1 MTCSEDYTASD
12 DVLHL
17 LSEQGLGSIPVV
29 VRILINTAMVAE
41 RQKFLGVGAYER
53 SESRVDRANG
63 FKPKTVNTRMGSI
76 TFDVPQVREG
86 DFYPCSLEKG
96 MRSER
101 ALKVAIAELYV
112 QGVSTRKVAAVTEKL
127 CGLSISSA
135 QVSRVSAELDAVL
148 DEWRQR
154 PLGAFAYLVLD
165 ARYEQVRQGG
175 MVRSAAVLTALGI
188 DEYGKR
194 HVLGVSVAL
203 SEHEVH
209 WREFLQSLVKRG
221 LHGVKLIVSDAH
233 EGLNAARM
241 AVFASVPWQ
250 RCQFHLQQNAS
261 AYVPRQ
267 DMKEQVARDI
277 RAIYSAPDRAAAD
290 ELLRRTVE
298 RYQKIAP
305 RLADWMSSS
314 IPQGLTVFA
323 LPQEHQRLLRTS
335 NMLERTNREIR
346 RRTRVATLFPN
357 EASCLRLVSAVLM
370 EISEEWESG
379 RVYLTMS
386 GKQTT

>member
-1 MTCSEDYTASD
+1 MACEEKYTASS
-12 DVLHL
+12 DVLDL
-17 LSEQGLGSIPVV
+17 LSEQGLGSIPEV
-29 VRILINTAMVAE
+29 VRILINAAMVAE
-41 RQKFLGVGAYER
+41 RQKFLGVGPYER
-53 SESRVDRANG
+53 GDARMDRSNG

-127 CGLSISSA
+127 CGLSVSST
-135 QVSRVSAELDAVL
+135 QVSRVAAELDSVL
-148 DEWRQR
+148 EEWRNR
-154 PLGAFAYLVLD
+154 PLGVFRYIILD
-165 ARYEQVRQGG
+165 ARYEQVRHGG
-175 MVRSAAVLTALGI
+175 MVRSAAVLSAIGI
-188 DEYGKR
+188 EEHGKR

-221 LHGVKLIVSDAH
+221 LRGVQLVVSDAH
-233 EGLNAARM
+233 EGLAAARM
-241 AVFASVPWQ
+241 AVFGSVPWQ

-267 DMKEQVARDI
+267 HMKEQVASDI
-277 RAIYSAPDRAAAD
+277 RSIFNAPDRASAD
-290 ELLRRTVE
+290 EMLRRMVGKYEVT
-298 RYQKIAP
+298 AP
-305 RLADWMSSS
+305 KLAAWMAEA
-314 IPQGLTVFA
+314 IPQGLTIFA
-323 LPQEHQRLLRTS
+323 FPQAHQRLLRTS

-379 RVYLTMS
+379 RIYMTMTTEN
-386 GKQTT
+386 QT

>member
-1 MTCSEDYTASD
+1 MARSEDYTASD

-17 LSEQGLGSIPVV
+17 LSEQGLGSIPEV
-29 VRILINTAMVAE
+29 VRILINAAMVAE

-53 SESRVDRANG
+53 SESRVDHANG

-135 QVSRVSAELDAVL
+135 QVSRVSAELDTVL
-148 DEWRQR
+148 EEWRQR
-154 PLGAFAYLVLD
+154 PLGAFAYLILD

-175 MVRSAAVLTALGI
+175 MVRSAAVLAALGI
-188 DEYGKR
+188 DEHGKR
-194 HVLGVSVAL
+194 HVLGVSVSL

-233 EGLNAARM
+233 EGLGAART

-261 AYVPRQ
+261 AYAPRQ
-267 DMKEQVARDI
+267 DMKDQIARDI
-277 RAIYSAPDRAAAD
+277 RAIYNAPDRAAAD
-290 ELLRRTVE
+290 DLLRRTVE

-305 RLADWMSSS
+305 RLADWMASS

>member
-1 MTCSEDYTASD
+1 MACDENYTASE
-12 DVLHL
+12 DVLDL
-17 LSEQGLGSIPVV
+17 LSEQGLGSIPEV
-29 VRILINTAMVAE
+29 VRILINAAMVAE
-41 RQKFLGVGAYER
+41 RQKFLGVGPYER
-53 SESRVDRANG
+53 GEARTGRANG
-63 FKPKTVNTRMGSI
+63 FKPKTVNTRMGSV

-86 DFYPCSLEKG
+86 DFYPCSLDKG

-127 CGLSISSA
+127 CGLSISST
-135 QVSRVSAELDAVL
+135 QVSRVSAELDVVL
-148 DEWRQR
+148 EEWRNR
-154 PLGAFAYLVLD
+154 PLGAFRYLILD

-175 MVRSAAVLTALGI
+175 MVRSAAVLTAIGV
-188 DEYGKR
+188 DEHGKR

-209 WREFLQSLVKRG
+209 WREFLQSLIKRG
-221 LHGVKLIVSDAH
+221 LHGVQLIVSDAH
-233 EGLNAARM
+233 EGLGAARM
-241 AVFASVPWQ
+241 AVFAGVPWQ

-261 AYVPRQ
+261 AYVPKQ
-267 DMKEQVARDI
+267 DMKERVARDI
-277 RAIYSAPDRAAAD
+277 RAIYNAPDRASAD
-290 ELLRRTVE
+290 DLLRRAVE
-298 RYQKIAP
+298 RYEKLAP
-305 RLADWMSSS
+305 KLASWMAEA
-314 IPQGLTVFA
+314 IPQGLTVMAF
-323 LPQEHQRLLRTS
+323 PQEHQRLLRTS

-379 RVYLTMS
+379 RIYMTMTTTS
-386 GKQTT
+386 QT

>member
-1 MTCSEDYTASD
+1 MACTEDYTASD

-17 LSEQGLGSIPVV
+17 LSEQGLGSIPEV
-29 VRILINTAMVAE
+29 VRILINAAMVAE

-63 FKPKTVNTRMGSI
+63 FKPKTVATRMGSI
-76 TFDVPQVREG
+76 SFDVPQVREG

-101 ALKVAIAELYV
+101 ALKLAIAELYV

-135 QVSRVSAELDAVL
+135 QVSRVSAELDTVL
-148 DEWRQR
+148 EEWRQR
-154 PLGAFAYLVLD
+154 PLGAFAYLILD

-175 MVRSAAVLTALGI
+175 MVQSAAVLSSVGI
-188 DEYGKR
+188 DEYGRR

-233 EGLNAARM
+233 EGLGAARM

-267 DMKEQVARDI
+267 DMKEKVARDI
-277 RAIYSAPDRAAAD
+277 RAIFNAPDRTVAED
-290 ELLRRTVE
+290 LLRRTVE
-298 RYQKIAP
+298 RYEKIAP
-305 RLADWMSSS
+305 KLADWMISS

-379 RVYLTMS
+379 RVYLTMN
-386 GKQTT
+386 GKQMT